1 MKGSTYF
8 KLECKQGIELELL
21 DISRLLTT
29 NSLSVFDQFVGIA
42 FKEMSK
48 HLDISFCF
56 AMMMMI
62 APLDPK
68 VLLLVSF
75 LGNSVLGGYCE
86 VMQIFVFLRSSTFS
100 SDWSTSFPNNN
111 IL

>member
-1 MKGSTYF
+1 MVVN
-8 KLECKQGIELELL
+8 
-21 DISRLLTT
+21 D

-48 HLDISFCF
+48 HLNISFRF

-68 VLLLVSF
+68 LLPLVSF
-75 LGNSVLGGYCE
+75 YGNSVLGGYCE
-86 VMQIFVFLRSSTFS
+86 VMQIFVFLRFSTFS
-100 SDWSTSFPNNN
+100 SD
-111 IL
+111 